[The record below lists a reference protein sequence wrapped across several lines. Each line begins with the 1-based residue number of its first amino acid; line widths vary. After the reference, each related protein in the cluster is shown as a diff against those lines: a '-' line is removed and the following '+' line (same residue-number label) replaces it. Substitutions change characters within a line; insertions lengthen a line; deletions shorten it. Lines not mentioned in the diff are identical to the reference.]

1 MANREIMLKALNKTV
16 IKDLKAQGFTG
27 KYPHFKK
34 KKEDCI
40 ELVDFYANKYG
51 GSFTV
56 EVSAVFPDS
65 KVTNLSDTK
74 AKVDE
79 KTVEGACTNHRYRL
93 EGMFDG
99 LFHYRDVYKL
109 PDGFYE
115 DIPESKAETFV
126 VPDKWELMQSFDEI
140 TAENICEEI
149 SLQLDDAFE
158 WLYSFE
164 RKSRKKNERH
174 IKPPVEEEKVFNKR
188 VLVFIAY
195 SFIVVLFSLFF
206 FFVEEKGFGIFCAV
220 FALTVGLALI
230 LTSPV
235 SYTFSEEKLV
245 INYLFGLK
253 ENIPWQNVRY
263 VLNSYEEVARYR
275 HLDIYE
281 VGYYSEEKRPF
292 YMRGRVSKNKKT
304 KELMEKYCPMKIE

>member
-56 EVSAVFPDS
+56 EVSAVFPDR

-79 KTVEGACTNHRYRL
+79 KTVEGACTSQRYRL

-99 LFHYRDVYKL
+99 WFHYRDVYKL
-109 PDGFYE
+109 SDGFYE
-115 DIPESKAETFV
+115 DIPENRAETFI
-126 VPDKWELMQSFDEI
+126 PPEKWELVQCFDEK
-140 TAENICEEI
+140 TAEDICEEI

-158 WLYSFE
+158 WLYNFE
-164 RKSRKKNERH
+164 RKSIKKNAKNM
-174 IKPPVEEEKVFNKR
+174 KPVVEEVKVFNKR

-195 SFIVVLFSLFF
+195 SFIVMLFSLFF

-245 INYLFGLK
+245 INYFFGLK
-253 ENIPWQNVRY
+253 ENIYWKHRPNVI
-263 VLNSYEEVARYR
+263 STYESHRA
-275 HLDIYE
+275 LWLKTYE
-281 VGYYSEEKRPF
+281 FNYYSEDKRLF
-292 YMRGRVSKNKKT
+292 FMQGKVSKNRKT
-304 KELMEKYCPMKIE
+304 KALMEKYCPMRAE